1 MELAHEFT
9 VNTPID
15 RAWAVLTDVERIAPC
30 MPGAELTEVDGDTY
44 HGLVKVKVGPITA
57 QYKGTAS
64 FVEKDEAAHRAV
76 LKAAGR
82 DARGQGNASATVTAV
97 MTEQGDGTRVAITT
111 DMTVSGRVAQFGRGV
126 MADVTAK
133 LLQQFVGQPRS
144 RRSRTR
150 RERRGRQRRR
160 CRGAAGA
167 GPTTGAA
174 GARGAGPARMLR
186 VPPEPG
192 QRAARCRAAAGA
204 VGEAWRGCRVPATT
218 GVTVPGPPRAPRCRP
233 AAPPRRPVPRL
244 SSSTEGEP
252 VRVVGLVLRSATRR
266 TGQFFVR
273 LFHRLTGRRE
283 G

>member
-97 MTEQGDGTRVAITT
+97 MTGQGDGTRVEITT

-126 MADVTAK
+126 MADVTAR
-133 LLQQFVGQPRS
+133 LLQQFVGNLEANVLAPDG
-144 RRSRTR
+144 
-150 RERRGRQRRR
+150 RGE
-160 CRGAAGA
+160 AASA
-167 GPTTGAA
+167 GDAPGQTGAA
-174 GARGAGPARMLR
+174 PAT
-186 VPPEPG
+186 
-192 QRAARCRAAAGA
+192 ATAAAG
-204 VGEAWRGCRVPATT
+204 P
-218 GVTVPGPPRAPRCRP
+218 PPRPR
-233 AAPPRRPVPRL
+233 
-244 SSSTEGEP
+244 TEGEP
-252 VRVVGLVLRSATRR
+252 VRVVGLVLRSAARR

-273 LFHRLTGRRE
+273 LVHRRTGRRR